1 MRDVLVSYGMVPC
14 KSLIKKFPKVVLESS
29 EDVQRNF
36 IRGYFDGNGSIG
48 YYQRGDRKQGQYVYG
63 MTIVSTYNMVKCIQM
78 IINNYI
84 QVASYIHKK
93 KNIYEIKINNKK
105 DVITFMQWLY
115 KDSTIY
121 MERKYK
127 KYLEICNL

>member
-1 MRDVLVSYGMVPC
+1 
-14 KSLIKKFPKVVLESS
+14 
-29 EDVQRNF
+29 
-36 IRGYFDGNGSIG
+36 
-48 YYQRGDRKQGQYVYG
+48 
-63 MTIVSTYNMVKCIQM
+63 M